1 MISRQAVLE
10 VALCFAGRELTDG
23 EENVLSIL
31 CGGALEQWLGRLR
44 EDVTEEDCQ
53 DLLVVASAW
62 TALARNDRGF
72 GAESAHAAVLFR
84 RGPDGAGPGGP
95 DGRRLCQEPTKPGG
109 AADGALCTGRVFCL
123 FGGGGMSFAGS
134 FQAIAARY
142 GQTVTLWRD
151 GEIVGTGRA
160 VLRPLLGEA
169 RQFVPTDLG
178 LRRQEMVL
186 CLAEASLPLEEQPG
200 DWVLQQGE
208 RFYGVRNV
216 SAVEAGRERIYWRAV
231 LVRQEGDVT

>member
-1 MISRQAVLE
+1 MISQQAVLE

-84 RGPDGAGPGGP
+84 RGPDGAAREDRTGDACARSLQSQAERLMEPYVQ
-95 DGRRLCQEPTKPGG
+95 DGC
-109 AADGALCTGRVFCL
+109 
-123 FGGGGMSFAGS
+123 FA
-134 FQAIAARY
+134 F
-142 GQTVTLWRD
+142 
-151 GEIVGTGRA
+151 
-160 VLRPLLGEA
+160 
-169 RQFVPTDLG
+169 
-178 LRRQEMVL
+178 
-186 CLAEASLPLEEQPG
+186 LE
-200 DWVLQQGE
+200 
-208 RFYGVRNV
+208 
-216 SAVEAGRERIYWRAV
+216 VEG
-231 LVRQEGDVT
+231 

>member
-62 TALARNDRGF
+62 TALAGM
-72 GAESAHAAVLFR
+72 
-84 RGPDGAGPGGP
+84 
-95 DGRRLCQEPTKPGG
+95 T
-109 AADGALCTGRVFCL
+109 GALEQSQPTPLSFSAGDLTVRAREDRTGDACARSL